1 MTAELEWRFI
11 YVGNSHDARFDQELD
26 KITME
31 EMDFGLNE
39 FVWEV
44 LKYSLQVEPPNYKA
58 IPDETDVLDSTIVMV
73 IVYYKKKKFFRCSY
87 LIRQFYQDLEM
98 QEKAS
103 TEPIQWDKLYRE
115 IKTDKPIITLYDMVW
130 DENSTM
136 NLPSNINK
144 DQFEGVNLFK
154 DTEDEQ
160 AQRNEELKQLNAV
173 STSGKSSVQ
182 SKTIGS

>member
-1 MTAELEWRFI
+1 MI
-11 YVGNSHDARFDQELD
+11 
-26 KITME
+26 
-31 EMDFGLNE
+31 
-39 FVWEV
+39 
-44 LKYSLQVEPPNYKA
+44 
-58 IPDETDVLDSTIVMV
+58 